1 MQPGGDFADID
12 SKTTSGA
19 RVYDYML
26 GGTDNYAVDRMV
38 AEQTERMLPGTMAMA
53 RNNRRY
59 MERVVR
65 YLARDC
71 GIRQFIDNGS
81 GLPTRNNI
89 HHIAQAIAPESLV
102 IYIDKDPVVL
112 RHQRVSALAE
122 NQNTAFVLADGT
134 EIPRDVSECLLILPQ
149 GTGHTPV
156 VLGEPGDAA
165 LLGVVSLENLG
176 LIFYPFDRTIRPARM
191 LLASAT

>member
-1 MQPGGDFADID
+1 MGLTYVDGVVTGPSGVSRTVRFLVD
-12 SKTTSGA
+12 SGA
-19 RVYDYML
+19 KY
-26 GGTDNYAVDRMV
+26 
-38 AEQTERMLPGTMAMA
+38 
-53 RNNRRY
+53 
-59 MERVVR
+59 
-65 YLARDC
+65 
-71 GIRQFIDNGS
+71 
-81 GLPTRNNI
+81 
-89 HHIAQAIAPESLV
+89 
-102 IYIDKDPVVL
+102 
-112 RHQRVSALAE
+112 SALPFEDWRAIGLSPMRRL
-122 NQNTAFVLADGT
+122 TFVLADGT